1 MSTAVGQSELLF
13 VLAASTGFCGSLSTV
28 STYINEVVGLH
39 GKGQVPQHHILSGFL
54 YSLYDAQG
62 VPTVHIETLREKL
75 CIVSNLDFGLRQ
87 VLRANRYTL
96 ASEGGAQLLLLAVN
110 GVYRLA
116 AEE

>member
-1 MSTAVGQSELLF
+1 MSTAVGQAELLS

-39 GKGQVPQHHILSGFL
+39 GKGQVPQRHILSGFL
-54 YSLYDAQG
+54 YLCDARG
-62 VPTVHIETLREKL
+62 VSTVHIKPLGEKL
-75 CIVSNLDFGLRQ
+75 YVVLNLDLGLRQ
-87 VLRANRYTL
+87 VPRANRYTL

-110 GVYRLA
+110 GLYRLA